1 VKLLKKEIIMLRYVK
16 ALPASSLKPQSI
28 SLKEAVLTGG
38 EELEGD
44 GERSESAAVS
54 PLADD
59 GTSGPPQAEYRGGLP
74 AAGTP
79 GDEQF
84 LNRLEDLV
92 VRLSGARLHA
102 ITEEQCVCHIL
113 DALDASRG
121 GWVVTMNL
129 DLLRKFVQQPDC
141 KDLYSKA
148 NLFVADGMPL
158 VWACRLQGTPLPQR
172 VAGSNLIWSLS
183 AQAAFRGKSIF
194 LLGGNPGTAEA
205 AALELQGRY
214 PELKIAGT
222 FCPEMGFEK
231 NEGEWERLV
240 AAVVC
245 AKPDIVYVA
254 LGSPKQ
260 ELLIEQLR
268 DKLPQAWWLGVG
280 ISFSFVSGD
289 VQRAPVWVQQAGLE
303 WLHRLVQDPGRLGKR
318 YLVQGIPF
326 AIELLAS
333 AAVRRFFSSS
343 STERVTRP
351 SPQI

>member
-1 VKLLKKEIIMLRYVK
+1 MLQDVK
-16 ALPASSLKPQSI
+16 AVRASSLKPQSI
-28 SLKEAVLTGG
+28 SLEEAVLKDG
-38 EELEGD
+38 EQLEGD

-59 GTSGPPQAEYRGGLP
+59 GTSGHPQAESRGGLP
-74 AAGTP
+74 AAKPP
-79 GDEQF
+79 GDEQS
-84 LNRLEDLV
+84 LKGLEDLV
-92 VRLSGARLHA
+92 VWLSGSRLHA
-102 ITEEQCVCHIL
+102 ITEEECVRHIL

-129 DLLRKFVQQPDC
+129 DLLRKFVQEPDC
-141 KDLYSKA
+141 RELYSKA

-158 VWACRLQGTPLPQR
+158 LWACRLQGTPLPQR
-172 VAGSNLIWSLS
+172 VTGSNLILSLS
-183 AQAAFRGKSIF
+183 AQASLAGKSIF

-205 AALELQGRY
+205 AAWKLQLRY

-222 FCPEMGFEK
+222 FCPQIGFEK
-231 NEGEWERLV
+231 NEREWEILV

-260 ELLIEQLR
+260 ELLIERLR

-280 ISFSFVSGD
+280 ISFSFLSGD
-289 VQRAPVWVQQAGLE
+289 LQRAPMLVQNAGLE
-303 WLHRLVQDPGRLGKR
+303 WLHRLVQEPGRLGKR

-326 AIELLAS
+326 AVELLTS
-333 AAVRRFFSSS
+333 AAVYRFFPRSE
-343 STERVTRP
+343 TERVNGP
-351 SPQI
+351 EQ

>member
-1 VKLLKKEIIMLRYVK
+1 M
-16 ALPASSLKPQSI
+16 
-28 SLKEAVLTGG
+28 LTGS
-38 EELEGD
+38 EQQEGD

-59 GTSGPPQAEYRGGLP
+59 GTSGHPQAESRGGLP
-74 AAGTP
+74 AAEPP
-79 GDEQF
+79 GDEQS
-84 LNRLEDLV
+84 LKGLEELRV
-92 VRLSGARLHA
+92 WLSGSQLHA
-102 ITEEQCVCHIL
+102 ITQEQCVCHIL

-129 DLLRKFVQQPDC
+129 DILRRFVQQPDC
-141 KDLYSKA
+141 RELYSKA
-148 NLFVADGMPL
+148 TLFVADGMPL

-172 VAGSNLIWSLS
+172 VPGSDLILSLS
-183 AQAAFRGKSIF
+183 AEAASRGKSIF

-205 AALELQGRY
+205 AAGKLQLRY

-222 FCPEMGFEK
+222 FCPQIGFEK
-231 NEGEWERLV
+231 NEREWEILV

-280 ISFSFVSGD
+280 ISFSFLSGD
-289 VQRAPVWVQQAGLE
+289 VQRAPVWVQEMGLE
-303 WLHRLVQDPGRLGKR
+303 WLHRMVQEPDRLGKR
-318 YLVQGIPF
+318 YVVQGIPF
-326 AIELLAS
+326 ALKLLSS

-343 STERVTRP
+343 ETERVNDP
-351 SPQI
+351 EQ

>member
-1 VKLLKKEIIMLRYVK
+1 MLRYIK
-16 ALPASSLKPQSI
+16 AFQASSLGLQSI
-28 SLKEAVLTGG
+28 SLKEAVLMGQ
-38 EELEGD
+38 EQLESD
-44 GERSESAAVS
+44 RERSESTAVS
-54 PLADD
+54 PLAQD
-59 GTSGPPQAEYRGGLP
+59 GTSGHPQAEFRGGLP
-74 AAGTP
+74 AAAPP
-79 GDEQF
+79 GDEQSPF
-84 LNRLEDLV
+84 RLEDLV

-113 DALDASRG
+113 DELDASRG

-141 KDLYSKA
+141 RDLYSKA
-148 NLFVADGMPL
+148 TLFVADGMPL
-158 VWACRLQGTPLPQR
+158 VWASRLQGTPLPQR
-172 VAGSNLIWSLS
+172 VAGSNLILSLS
-183 AQAAFRGKSIF
+183 AQAANRCKSIF

-205 AALELQGRY
+205 AAFELQGRY

-222 FCPEMGFEK
+222 FCPQIGFEK

-240 AAVVC
+240 GAVVC

-268 DKLPQAWWLGVG
+268 DKLAQAWWLGVG
-280 ISFSFVSGD
+280 ISFSFLSGD

-303 WLHRLVQDPGRLGKR
+303 WLHRLVQEPGRLGKR

-326 AIELLAS
+326 AVELLAS

-351 SPQI
+351 EQQPF

>member
-1 VKLLKKEIIMLRYVK
+1 
-16 ALPASSLKPQSI
+16 
-28 SLKEAVLTGG
+28 
-38 EELEGD
+38 
-44 GERSESAAVS
+44 
-54 PLADD
+54 
-59 GTSGPPQAEYRGGLP
+59 
-74 AAGTP
+74 
-79 GDEQF
+79 
-84 LNRLEDLV
+84 
-92 VRLSGARLHA
+92 
-102 ITEEQCVCHIL
+102 
-113 DALDASRG
+113 
-121 GWVVTMNL
+121 
-129 DLLRKFVQQPDC
+129 
-141 KDLYSKA
+141 
-148 NLFVADGMPL
+148 
-158 VWACRLQGTPLPQR
+158 
-172 VAGSNLIWSLS
+172 LS

-214 PELKIAGT
+214 PDLKIAGT
-222 FCPEMGFEK
+222 FCPEMGFEN
-231 NEGEWERLV
+231 NEPQWEMLV

-303 WLHRLVQDPGRLGKR
+303 WLHRLLQDPGRLGKR

-351 SPQI
+351 SQQPF